1 VESADGYCP
10 DCGVSVLA
18 ERVRLYVEGI
28 PAEESDSAELRG
40 FFREISRAVD
50 QVAARL
56 YGRASSSPPPKGP
69 RRFKD
74 FQRDRYD
81 EQRADAKQLENNLRE
96 IAHLERL
103 LRKADPSAIPETK
116 GQIKQAEVE
125 KEKCEHECRALRK
138 KLSLGDRELSRIA
151 SRTHP
156 DIKLAREAEK
166 LEKTR
171 AYYAEK
177 VRQLQ
182 DGVRRADEE
191 LEALQARKAELLPQC
206 KQRIEEEENPQR
218 RNDAKAGHAQ
228 KVQQLKDQI
237 EQLKS
242 TQVHVHR
249 QQQRMVKS
257 SNASLERDLK
267 AYYQKE
273 RTLKEVENEIK
284 RVTHGSRK
292 LFDTIPA
299 FLRDRVPKHLRP
311 WEWPEGRGGFDSN
324 TEQIDQIEDSAAV
337 RIQSAFRG
345 KKTRRHLRARDD
357 LYQHEQE
364 KAALRIQAQV
374 RRNSKH
380 RSSKQNQQEQ
390 AQAKQARGPESPT
403 AASMYSARTLEDQTV
418 AEAEAGADQLAA
430 KAAELRAALASNDEY
445 PTNP

>member
-1 VESADGYCP
+1 
-10 DCGVSVLA
+10 VSVLA
-18 ERVRLYVEGI
+18 ERVRLYVESK
-28 PAEESDSAELRG
+28 PAQESDSAELRG

-103 LRKADPSAIPETK
+103 LRKADPAVIPETK
-116 GQIKQAEVE
+116 DQIRQAEVE
-125 KEKCEHECRALRK
+125 LERVERESRALRK
-138 KLSLGDRELSRIA
+138 QLALGDRELSKIA
-151 SRTHP
+151 NRTHP

-177 VRQLQ
+177 VRQLH
-182 DGVRRADEE
+182 DSVRRADEE
-191 LEALQARKAELLPQC
+191 LEALQARKAELLPQY
-206 KQRIEEEENPQR
+206 KQRMEEDDNPQR
-218 RNDAKAGHAQ
+218 RNEAKAGHAQ

-237 EQLKS
+237 DQLKS

-257 SNASLERDLK
+257 SNANLERDLK

-273 RTLKEVENEIK
+273 RALKEVETEIK
-284 RVTHGSRK
+284 RATHASRK
-292 LFDTIPA
+292 LFDTIPF
-299 FLRDRVPKHLRP
+299 FLRDKVPKHLRP
-311 WEWPEGRGGFDSN
+311 WDWPEGRGGFESN
-324 TEQIDQIEDSAAV
+324 TEQIDQIEDFAAV

-345 KKTRRHLRARDD
+345 KQTRRQLRA
-357 LYQHEQE
+357 HEIEQE
-364 KAALRIQAQV
+364 QAALRIQAQV
-374 RRNSKH
+374 RVRR
-380 RSSKQNQQEQ
+380 RSSRQPQPAHDELTH
-390 AQAKQARGPESPT
+390 ARDPESPT
-403 AASMYSARTLEDQTV
+403 AAPMYSGREPCLKDPTV
-418 AEAEAGADQLAA
+418 AEAEAGADALAA
-430 KAAELRAALASNDEY
+430 KAAELRAALGANNDVASEM
-445 PTNP
+445 

>member
-1 VESADGYCP
+1 
-10 DCGVSVLA
+10 VLA
-18 ERVRLYVEGI
+18 ERVRLYVEGR
-28 PAEESDSAELRG
+28 PPEESDSAELRG

-56 YGRASSSPPPKGP
+56 YSRASSSPPPKGP

-103 LRKADPSAIPETK
+103 LRKADPAVIPQTK
-116 GQIKQAEVE
+116 DQIRQAEVE
-125 KEKCEHECRALRK
+125 LEKCERESRALRK
-138 KLSLGDRELSRIA
+138 QLTVGDRELAKIA
-151 SRTHP
+151 NRTHP

-182 DGVRRADEE
+182 EGVRRADEE
-191 LEALQARKAELLPQC
+191 LEALQARKAELLPQY
-206 KQRIEEEENPQR
+206 KQRAEEEENPNR

-228 KVQQLKDQI
+228 KVQQLKEQI

-299 FLRDRVPKHLRP
+299 FLREKVPKHLRA
-311 WEWPEGRGGFDSN
+311 WDWPEGRGGFDHN
-324 TEQIDQIEDSAAV
+324 TEQIDQIVQIEDSAAV
-337 RIQSAFRG
+337 RIQAVYRG
-345 KKTRRHLRARDD
+345 KQTRRHLRARDTD
-357 LYQHEQE
+357 QEEQE

-374 RRNSKH
+374 RRNSK
-380 RSSKQNQQEQ
+380 KQRPQHQVHAREP
-390 AQAKQARGPESPT
+390 RGPESPK
-403 AASMYSARTLEDQTV
+403 AALMYSEPSLEDQTI
-418 AEAEAGADQLAA
+418 AEAEAGAYDLAA
-430 KAAELRAALASNDEY
+430 KAAELRAALASNDDV
-445 PTNP
+445 PTNT